1 MEIPV
6 TLNVKSANVIPV
18 INCMQGD
25 TPTIICTIMNGDDTF
40 IADPGEFDLCVCEG
54 ETAKHKAISIK
65 CAVNSNIVT
74 VHLTKNETDEAGD
87 LKLCI
92 SFSNTAQELVVSTFP
107 FILKATE
114 NPAYSAVGQK
124 ENIKALTDYIAEAKK
139 YAETAKDLETN
150 VAESVENV
158 KKYAE
163 SASESVINAEKAQK
177 LSKSY
182 AIGDSGVREGEE
194 KDNSKYYSEKSA
206 ESKQAADKAAELAG
220 QKAEEARKSELEASE
235 SAKSASESVTKAEK
249 SEKLSQSYALGDSG
263 IREGEEKDNSKYYS
277 EKSAESKQAADK
289 AAELAGQKAEEARKS
304 GLEASENAKS
314 ASESVINAEKA
325 EKLSQSYALGDSG
338 IREGEEKDNS
348 KYYSE
353 KSAESKQA
361 ADKAAELAG
370 QKAEEARQLGLE
382 VSENA
387 KSASESVTNAEKAQK
402 LSKSYAI
409 GNSGLRENEDTDN
422 SKWYA
427 QQAEKYA
434 KQAEDIA
441 GGNFIPESE
450 KGIAGGVAVLDAN
463 LAVAK
468 AVADED
474 GNNIK
479 KSLKGKSDSNHTHLY
494 AGSNTAGGIA
504 NSSNLVYATSHQGEW
519 YQNSQWDGTYFQT
532 NYKHGD
538 DVLPM
543 RVGYSGYSDNSE
555 KVNNHTVNSD
565 VPANAKFTDT
575 TYPISY
581 KTIDASFL
589 NSFRTETKGNTATGD
604 YISTIRS
611 EASVDGA
618 GAYGSGLAFGR
629 GDTHGYLYVD
639 YNTANAY
646 LGGGNANL
654 LQWHKKISFSDHA
667 HTTVNG
673 HTVNSDVPVNAVFT
687 DTTYSDATT
696 SAHGLM
702 SAGDKSK
709 LDGIATGA
717 NKTTILNSLA
727 ATTTGSAL
735 DAVQGK
741 ALNDAIASLKK
752 SVSDGKSAIAS
763 AITAKGVSTASDA
776 SFATMTTNIKNVSTG
791 VNPFEL
797 LKDDK
802 LEVRRGYTSDYISR
816 LVSSNAYQGGGYPYS
831 YSDGAINVWYV
842 CPTNGGVGLL
852 DNRYILYDY
861 IPGATYS
868 GYRDYFSIKIYDK
881 TTGETKTYNNVT
893 SVSLGSSFKL
903 DNNSDQMITISK

>member
-575 TYPISY
+575 TY
-581 KTIDASFL
+581 
-589 NSFRTETKGNTATGD
+589 
-604 YISTIRS
+604 
-611 EASVDGA
+611 
-618 GAYGSGLAFGR
+618 
-629 GDTHGYLYVD
+629 
-639 YNTANAY
+639 
-646 LGGGNANL
+646 
-654 LQWHKKISFSDHA
+654 
-667 HTTVNG
+667 
-673 HTVNSDVPVNAVFT
+673 
-687 DTTYSDATT
+687 SDATT

-702 SAGDKSK
+702 SASDKSK

-727 ATTTGSAL
+727 ATTTGYAL
-735 DAVQGK
+735 DAIQGK
-741 ALNDAIASLKK
+741 ALNDKITAINDSLAHINILYKYDDATLICKQGHVITIYFDCLSVGFERLQDYLTKHTEYCPFKPVLVMVPVWFINENAKYVGYVRITEQGLIYIRYMVASYPNTFTNIASNMGM
-752 SVSDGKSAIAS
+752 SGS
-763 AITAKGVSTASDA
+763 
-776 SFATMTTNIKNVSTG
+776 
-791 VNPFEL
+791 
-797 LKDDK
+797 
-802 LEVRRGYTSDYISR
+802 IS
-816 LVSSNAYQGGGYPYS
+816 
-831 YSDGAINVWYV
+831 YV
-842 CPTNGGVGLL
+842 V
-852 DNRYILYDY
+852 
-861 IPGATYS
+861 
-868 GYRDYFSIKIYDK
+868 
-881 TTGETKTYNNVT
+881 
-893 SVSLGSSFKL
+893 
-903 DNNSDQMITISK
+903 

>member
-139 YAETAKDLETN
+139 YADAAKNLETN

-163 SASESVINAEKAQK
+163 SASESVINAEKSKK
-177 LSKSY
+177 LSQSY

-220 QKAEEARKSELEASE
+220 QKAEEARQLGLEASE
-235 SAKSASESVTKAEK
+235 NAKSASESVINAEK
-249 SEKLSQSYALGDSG
+249 AQKLSQSYAIGNSG
-263 IREGEEKDNSKYYS
+263 LRENEEKDNSKYYS

-289 AAELAGQKAEEARKS
+289 AAELAGQKAEEAKQS

-338 IREGEEKDNS
+338 IREGEKKDNS

-382 VSENA
+382 ASENA

-402 LSKSYAI
+402 LSQSYAI

-479 KSLKGKSDSNHTHLY
+479 ESLKGKSDSNHTHPY

-543 RVGYSGYSDNSE
+543 RVGYSGYSNNSG

-575 TYPISY
+575 TY
-581 KTIDASFL
+581 
-589 NSFRTETKGNTATGD
+589 
-604 YISTIRS
+604 
-611 EASVDGA
+611 
-618 GAYGSGLAFGR
+618 
-629 GDTHGYLYVD
+629 
-639 YNTANAY
+639 
-646 LGGGNANL
+646 
-654 LQWHKKISFSDHA
+654 
-667 HTTVNG
+667 
-673 HTVNSDVPVNAVFT
+673 
-687 DTTYSDATT
+687 SDATT

-702 SAGDKSK
+702 STSDKSK
-709 LDGIATGA
+709 LNGIAAGA

-727 ATTTGSAL
+727 ATTTGYAL
-735 DAVQGK
+735 DAIQGK
-741 ALNDAIASLKK
+741 ALNDKITAINDSLAHINILYKYDDATLICKQGHVITIYFDCLSVGFERLQDYLTKHTEYCPFKPVLVMVPVWFINENAKYVGYVRITEQGLIYIRYMVASYPNTFTNIASNMGM
-752 SVSDGKSAIAS
+752 SGS
-763 AITAKGVSTASDA
+763 
-776 SFATMTTNIKNVSTG
+776 
-791 VNPFEL
+791 
-797 LKDDK
+797 
-802 LEVRRGYTSDYISR
+802 IS
-816 LVSSNAYQGGGYPYS
+816 
-831 YSDGAINVWYV
+831 YV
-842 CPTNGGVGLL
+842 V
-852 DNRYILYDY
+852 
-861 IPGATYS
+861 
-868 GYRDYFSIKIYDK
+868 
-881 TTGETKTYNNVT
+881 
-893 SVSLGSSFKL
+893 
-903 DNNSDQMITISK
+903 

>member
-139 YAETAKDLETN
+139 YADAAKNLETN

-163 SASESVINAEKAQK
+163 SASESVINAEKSKK
-177 LSKSY
+177 LSQSY

-220 QKAEEARKSELEASE
+220 QKAEEAR
-235 SAKSASESVTKAEK
+235 
-249 SEKLSQSYALGDSG
+249 
-263 IREGEEKDNSKYYS
+263 
-277 EKSAESKQAADK
+277 
-289 AAELAGQKAEEARKS
+289 
-304 GLEASENAKS
+304 
-314 ASESVINAEKA
+314 
-325 EKLSQSYALGDSG
+325 
-338 IREGEEKDNS
+338 
-348 KYYSE
+348 
-353 KSAESKQA
+353 
-361 ADKAAELAG
+361 
-370 QKAEEARQLGLE
+370 QLGLE
-382 VSENA
+382 ASENA

-402 LSKSYAI
+402 LSQSYAI

-543 RVGYSGYSDNSE
+543 RVGYSGYSDNSG
-555 KVNNHTVNSD
+555 KVNNHTVSSD

-575 TYPISY
+575 TY
-581 KTIDASFL
+581 L
-589 NSFRTETKGNTATGD
+589 
-604 YISTIRS
+604 
-611 EASVDGA
+611 
-618 GAYGSGLAFGR
+618 
-629 GDTHGYLYVD
+629 
-639 YNTANAY
+639 
-646 LGGGNANL
+646 
-654 LQWHKKISFSDHA
+654 
-667 HTTVNG
+667 
-673 HTVNSDVPVNAVFT
+673 
-687 DTTYSDATT
+687 DATT

-702 SAGDKSK
+702 STSDKSK
-709 LDGIATGA
+709 LNGIAAGA

-727 ATTTGSAL
+727 ATTTGYAL
-735 DAVQGK
+735 DAIQGK
-741 ALNDAIASLKK
+741 ALNDK
-752 SVSDGKSAIAS
+752 
-763 AITAKGVSTASDA
+763 ITAINDSLANGLSNK
-776 SFATMTTNIKNVSTG
+776 
-791 VNPFEL
+791 
-797 LKDDK
+797 
-802 LEVRRGYTSDYISR
+802 YIS
-816 LVSSNAYQGGGYPYS
+816 VCAFNNPTVEAYS
-831 YSDGAINVWYV
+831 RAAFRNS
-842 CPTNGGVGLL
+842 
-852 DNRYILYDY
+852 
-861 IPGATYS
+861 
-868 GYRDYFSIKIYDK
+868 DK
-881 TTGETKTYNNVT
+881 TTGTLLYFLIWDSEHCQSAIIDTWDFRNRAIIRDTSKYGYRILTKSDGAYI
-893 SVSLGSSFKL
+893 SLYY
-903 DNNSDQMITISK
+903 DNTRDEVILYPSYAVEFVGLWMLHMGI

>member
-1 MEIPV
+1 MAVMKVYSRINW
-6 TLNVKSANVIPV
+6 LNKSESLT
-18 INCMQGD
+18 
-25 TPTIICTIMNGDDTF
+25 TPLGKTNLNKMD
-40 IADPGEFDLCVCEG
+40 
-54 ETAKHKAISIK
+54 KAIDTIDNEIVSISATTESLDTTKADKAQLNNMVTDISFNDKNGVISITKYDNTVLNIDTAMEKIAVNFEYNAQTQQLILTLESGEKQYIDMSALITQYEFKGTDTIAFSVDSDGKVSASIK
-65 CAVNSNIVT
+65 NGSI
-74 VHLTKNETDEAGD
+74 TKAMLSSEVMSAITLSENNAAASAQAAAQSATNADMDAKLAQSYSIGKSGIRDGEETDNAKYYCNLSESYKDNAATSEQNA
-87 LKLCI
+87 KT
-92 SFSNTAQELVVSTFP
+92 SETNAKASEMNATVSESN
-107 FILKATE
+107 
-114 NPAYSAVGQK
+114 
-124 ENIKALTDYIAEAKK
+124 AKSSETIVEK
-139 YAETAKDLETN
+139 KTSEVLSNAETAVGKANEAN
-150 VAESVENV
+150 AS
-158 KKYAE
+158 A
-163 SASESVINAEKAQK
+163 SAASESEKNAKKSEK
-177 LSKSY
+177 LSRSY
-182 AIGDSGVREGEE
+182 AIGD
-194 KDNSKYYSEKSA
+194 
-206 ESKQAADKAAELAG
+206 ADG
-220 QKAEEARKSELEASE
+220 
-235 SAKSASESVTKAEK
+235 T
-249 SEKLSQSYALGDSG
+249 
-263 IREGEEKDNSKYYS
+263 
-277 EKSAESKQAADK
+277 
-289 AAELAGQKAEEARKS
+289 
-304 GLEASENAKS
+304 
-314 ASESVINAEKA
+314 
-325 EKLSQSYALGDSG
+325 
-338 IREGEEKDNS
+338 
-348 KYYSE
+348 
-353 KSAESKQA
+353 
-361 ADKAAELAG
+361 
-370 QKAEEARQLGLE
+370 
-382 VSENA
+382 
-387 KSASESVTNAEKAQK
+387 
-402 LSKSYAI
+402 
-409 GNSGLRENEDTDN
+409 RENEDTDN

-427 QQAEKYA
+427 QQAERYA

-479 KSLKGKSDSNHTHLY
+479 ESLKGKSDSNHTHLY

-543 RVGYSGYSDNSE
+543 RVGYSGYSDNSG

-673 HTVNSDVPVNAVFT
+673 HIVNSDVPVNAVFT

-702 SAGDKSK
+702 SASDKSK

-727 ATTTGSAL
+727 ATTTGYAL

-776 SFATMTTNIKNVSTG
+776 SFSTMATNIGNISTG
-791 VNPFEL
+791 VSPIDL
-797 LKDDK
+797 LKGDK
-802 LEVRRGYTSDYISR
+802 LKISGGYSSDYISQ
-816 LVSSNAYQGGGYPYS
+816 LCDSNAYQGGGYPYNS
-831 YSDGAINVWYV
+831 NGKINVWHV

-852 DNRYILYDY
+852 NSRYVLYDY
-861 IPGATYS
+861 TRGTTYS
-868 GYRDYFSIKIYDK
+868 TYQNYFSVKIYDK
-881 TTGETKTYNNVT
+881 VTGETKVYNNVEYVT
-893 SVSLGSSFKL
+893 LPNSFKL
-903 DNNSDQMITISK
+903 DNSNGQIITISK

>member
-1 MEIPV
+1 MAVIKV
-6 TLNVKSANVIPV
+6 YSRINWLNKSESLT
-18 INCMQGD
+18 
-25 TPTIICTIMNGDDTF
+25 TPLGKTNLNKMD
-40 IADPGEFDLCVCEG
+40 
-54 ETAKHKAISIK
+54 KAINLIDDEVVSMSAKIDEIDTTKVSADQLNNMVTDVSFNDKNGVISITKHNGTVLNIDTALEKIAVNFEYNAQTQQLILTLENGEKQYIDMSALITQYEFKDTDTIAFSVDSDGKVSASIK
-65 CAVNSNIVT
+65 SGSI
-74 VHLTKNETDEAGD
+74 TKAMLSSEVMSAITLSENNAAASAKVAAQSATNADMDAKLAQSYSIGKSGIRDGEETDNAKYYCNMSENYKDNAAISEQNAKTSEINAKASEMNATVSESNA
-87 LKLCI
+87 KLSETI
-92 SFSNTAQELVVSTFP
+92 VEKKASEVLSN
-107 FILKATE
+107 
-114 NPAYSAVGQK
+114 
-124 ENIKALTDYIAEAKK
+124 
-139 YAETAKDLETN
+139 AETAVSKANEAN
-150 VAESVENV
+150 AS
-158 KKYAE
+158 A
-163 SASESVINAEKAQK
+163 SAASESEKNAKKSEK
-177 LSKSY
+177 LSRSY
-182 AIGDSGVREGEE
+182 AIGD
-194 KDNSKYYSEKSA
+194 
-206 ESKQAADKAAELAG
+206 ADG
-220 QKAEEARKSELEASE
+220 
-235 SAKSASESVTKAEK
+235 T
-249 SEKLSQSYALGDSG
+249 
-263 IREGEEKDNSKYYS
+263 
-277 EKSAESKQAADK
+277 
-289 AAELAGQKAEEARKS
+289 
-304 GLEASENAKS
+304 
-314 ASESVINAEKA
+314 
-325 EKLSQSYALGDSG
+325 
-338 IREGEEKDNS
+338 
-348 KYYSE
+348 
-353 KSAESKQA
+353 
-361 ADKAAELAG
+361 
-370 QKAEEARQLGLE
+370 
-382 VSENA
+382 
-387 KSASESVTNAEKAQK
+387 
-402 LSKSYAI
+402 
-409 GNSGLRENEDTDN
+409 RENEDTDN

-441 GGNFIPESE
+441 GGNFISESE
-450 KGIAGGVAVLDAN
+450 KGVANGVAVLNAN

-479 KSLKGKSDSNHTHLY
+479 ESLKGKSDSNHTHLY

-543 RVGYSGYSDNSE
+543 RVGYSGYSDNSG

-673 HTVNSDVPVNAVFT
+673 HIVNSDVPVNAVFT

-702 SAGDKSK
+702 SASDKSK

-727 ATTTGSAL
+727 ATTTGYAL
-735 DAVQGK
+735 DAIQGK
-741 ALNDAIASLKK
+741 ALNDKITAINDSLAHINILYKYDDATLICKQGHVITIYFDCLSVGFERLQDYLTKHTEYCPFKPVLVMVPVWFINENAKYVGYVRITEQGLIYIRYMVASYPNTFTNIASNMGM
-752 SVSDGKSAIAS
+752 SGS
-763 AITAKGVSTASDA
+763 
-776 SFATMTTNIKNVSTG
+776 
-791 VNPFEL
+791 
-797 LKDDK
+797 
-802 LEVRRGYTSDYISR
+802 IS
-816 LVSSNAYQGGGYPYS
+816 
-831 YSDGAINVWYV
+831 YV
-842 CPTNGGVGLL
+842 V
-852 DNRYILYDY
+852 
-861 IPGATYS
+861 
-868 GYRDYFSIKIYDK
+868 
-881 TTGETKTYNNVT
+881 
-893 SVSLGSSFKL
+893 
-903 DNNSDQMITISK
+903 

>member
-139 YAETAKDLETN
+139 YADAAKNLETN

-163 SASESVINAEKAQK
+163 SASESVINAEKSKK
-177 LSKSY
+177 LSQSY

-220 QKAEEARKSELEASE
+220 QKAEEARQLGLEASE
-235 SAKSASESVTKAEK
+235 NAKSASESVINAEK
-249 SEKLSQSYALGDSG
+249 AQKLSQSYAIGNSG
-263 IREGEEKDNSKYYS
+263 LRENEEKDNSKYYS

-289 AAELAGQKAEEARKS
+289 AAELAGQKAEEAKQS

-338 IREGEEKDNS
+338 IREGEKKDNS

-382 VSENA
+382 ASENA

-402 LSKSYAI
+402 LSQSYAI

-479 KSLKGKSDSNHTHLY
+479 ESLKGKSDSNHTHPY

-543 RVGYSGYSDNSE
+543 RVGYSGYSNNSG

-575 TYPISY
+575 TY
-581 KTIDASFL
+581 
-589 NSFRTETKGNTATGD
+589 
-604 YISTIRS
+604 
-611 EASVDGA
+611 
-618 GAYGSGLAFGR
+618 
-629 GDTHGYLYVD
+629 
-639 YNTANAY
+639 
-646 LGGGNANL
+646 
-654 LQWHKKISFSDHA
+654 
-667 HTTVNG
+667 
-673 HTVNSDVPVNAVFT
+673 
-687 DTTYSDATT
+687 SDATT

-702 SAGDKSK
+702 STSDKSK
-709 LDGIATGA
+709 LNGIAAGA

-727 ATTTGSAL
+727 ATTTGYAL
-735 DAVQGK
+735 DAIQGK
-741 ALNDAIASLKK
+741 ALNDK
-752 SVSDGKSAIAS
+752 
-763 AITAKGVSTASDA
+763 ITAINDSLANGLSNK
-776 SFATMTTNIKNVSTG
+776 
-791 VNPFEL
+791 
-797 LKDDK
+797 
-802 LEVRRGYTSDYISR
+802 YIS
-816 LVSSNAYQGGGYPYS
+816 VCAFNNPTVEAYS
-831 YSDGAINVWYV
+831 RAAFRNS
-842 CPTNGGVGLL
+842 
-852 DNRYILYDY
+852 
-861 IPGATYS
+861 
-868 GYRDYFSIKIYDK
+868 DK
-881 TTGETKTYNNVT
+881 TTGTLLYFLIWDSEHCQSAIIDTWDFRNRAIIRDTSKYGYRILTKSDGAYI
-893 SVSLGSSFKL
+893 SLYY
-903 DNNSDQMITISK
+903 DNTRDEVILYPSYAVEFVGLWMLHMVI

>member
-139 YAETAKDLETN
+139 YADAAKNLETN

-163 SASESVINAEKAQK
+163 SASESVINAEKSKK
-177 LSKSY
+177 LSQSY

-220 QKAEEARKSELEASE
+220 QKAEEARQL
-235 SAKSASESVTKAEK
+235 
-249 SEKLSQSYALGDSG
+249 
-263 IREGEEKDNSKYYS
+263 
-277 EKSAESKQAADK
+277 
-289 AAELAGQKAEEARKS
+289 

-325 EKLSQSYALGDSG
+325 QKLSQSYAIGNSG
-338 IREGEEKDNS
+338 LRENEEKDNS

-382 VSENA
+382 ASENA

-402 LSKSYAI
+402 LSQSYAI

-543 RVGYSGYSDNSE
+543 RVGYSGYSDNSG
-555 KVNNHTVNSD
+555 KVNNHTVSSD
-565 VPANAKFTDT
+565 VPANAK
-575 TYPISY
+575 
-581 KTIDASFL
+581 
-589 NSFRTETKGNTATGD
+589 
-604 YISTIRS
+604 
-611 EASVDGA
+611 
-618 GAYGSGLAFGR
+618 
-629 GDTHGYLYVD
+629 
-639 YNTANAY
+639 
-646 LGGGNANL
+646 
-654 LQWHKKISFSDHA
+654 
-667 HTTVNG
+667 
-673 HTVNSDVPVNAVFT
+673 FT

-702 SAGDKSK
+702 STSDKSK
-709 LDGIATGA
+709 LNGIAAGA

-727 ATTTGSAL
+727 ATTTGYAL
-735 DAVQGK
+735 DAIQGK
-741 ALNDAIASLKK
+741 ALNDK
-752 SVSDGKSAIAS
+752 
-763 AITAKGVSTASDA
+763 ITAINDSLAHMAWQNVGSNLFVETDTTYVSYNTLQAY
-776 SFATMTTNIKNVSTG
+776 ILTG
-791 VNPFEL
+791 C
-797 LKDDK
+797 
-802 LEVRRGYTSDYISR
+802 R
-816 LVSSNAYQGGGYPYS
+816 LVDFAIVFTTKQALTKGTDYYFCKLTYTPDDVPYNYLVYYDNNA
-831 YSDGAINVWYV
+831 AVLTV
-842 CPTNGGVGLL
+842 KTNGNVFLRPL
-852 DNRYILYDY
+852 TAD
-861 IPGATYS
+861 IPVNYTLNARG
-868 GYRDYFSIKIYDK
+868 I
-881 TTGETKTYNNVT
+881 
-893 SVSLGSSFKL
+893 FK
-903 DNNSDQMITISK
+903 N

>member
-139 YAETAKDLETN
+139 YADAAKNLETN

-163 SASESVINAEKAQK
+163 SASESVINAEKSKK
-177 LSKSY
+177 LSQSY

-220 QKAEEARKSELEASE
+220 QKAEEARQL
-235 SAKSASESVTKAEK
+235 
-249 SEKLSQSYALGDSG
+249 
-263 IREGEEKDNSKYYS
+263 
-277 EKSAESKQAADK
+277 
-289 AAELAGQKAEEARKS
+289 

-338 IREGEEKDNS
+338 IREGEKKDNS

-370 QKAEEARQLGLE
+370 QKAEEAKQSGLE
-382 VSENA
+382 ASENA

-402 LSKSYAI
+402 LSQSYAI

-543 RVGYSGYSDNSE
+543 RVGYSGYSDNSG
-555 KVNNHTVNSD
+555 KVNNHTVSSD
-565 VPANAKFTDT
+565 VPANAK
-575 TYPISY
+575 
-581 KTIDASFL
+581 
-589 NSFRTETKGNTATGD
+589 
-604 YISTIRS
+604 
-611 EASVDGA
+611 
-618 GAYGSGLAFGR
+618 
-629 GDTHGYLYVD
+629 
-639 YNTANAY
+639 
-646 LGGGNANL
+646 
-654 LQWHKKISFSDHA
+654 
-667 HTTVNG
+667 
-673 HTVNSDVPVNAVFT
+673 FT

-702 SAGDKSK
+702 STSDKSK
-709 LDGIATGA
+709 LNGIAAGA

-727 ATTTGSAL
+727 ATTTGYAL
-735 DAVQGK
+735 DAIQGK
-741 ALNDAIASLKK
+741 ALNDK
-752 SVSDGKSAIAS
+752 
-763 AITAKGVSTASDA
+763 ITAINDSLAHMAWQNVGSNLFVETDTTYVSYNTLQAY
-776 SFATMTTNIKNVSTG
+776 ILTG
-791 VNPFEL
+791 C
-797 LKDDK
+797 
-802 LEVRRGYTSDYISR
+802 R
-816 LVSSNAYQGGGYPYS
+816 LVDFAIVFTTKQALTKGTDYYFCKLTYTPDDVPYNYLVYYDNNA
-831 YSDGAINVWYV
+831 AVLTV
-842 CPTNGGVGLL
+842 KTNGNVFLRPL
-852 DNRYILYDY
+852 TAD
-861 IPGATYS
+861 IPVNYTLNARG
-868 GYRDYFSIKIYDK
+868 I
-881 TTGETKTYNNVT
+881 
-893 SVSLGSSFKL
+893 FK
-903 DNNSDQMITISK
+903 N

>member
-6 TLNVKSANVIPV
+6 TLNVKSANIIPV

-25 TPTIICTIMNGDDTF
+25 TPTIICTIMNGSAPF
-40 IADPGEFDLCVCEG
+40 NVEPGEFDLCVCEG

-139 YAETAKDLETN
+139 YADAAKDLETN

-163 SASESVINAEKAQK
+163 SASESVINAEKSKK

-220 QKAEEARKSELEASE
+220 QKAEEARQLGLEASE
-235 SAKSASESVTKAEK
+235 NAKSASESVINAEK
-249 SEKLSQSYALGDSG
+249 AQKLSQSYAIGNSG
-263 IREGEEKDNSKYYS
+263 LRENEEKDNSKYYS

-289 AAELAGQKAEEARKS
+289 AAELAGQKAEEAKQS

-338 IREGEEKDNS
+338 IREGEKKDNS

-382 VSENA
+382 ASENA

-543 RVGYSGYSDNSE
+543 RVGYSGYSDNSG

-709 LDGIATGA
+709 LNGIAAGA

-727 ATTTGSAL
+727 ATTTGYAL

-741 ALNDAIASLKK
+741 ALNDKITAINNSLTQFTFANVASGIIGLNAFYNKK
-752 SVSDGKSAIAS
+752 DKMMFVSFNYQHSSVSISEEMLVVLNDSFHVPDGKHYFSLSAWDTVTGNICLS
-763 AITAKGVSTASDA
+763 YGLIYPNGDISIYTPKGVQ
-776 SFATMTTNIKNVSTG
+776 
-791 VNPFEL
+791 L
-797 LKDDK
+797 
-802 LEVRRGYTSDYISR
+802 
-816 LVSSNAYQGGGYPYS
+816 
-831 YSDGAINVWYV
+831 
-842 CPTNGGVGLL
+842 
-852 DNRYILYDY
+852 
-861 IPGATYS
+861 S
-868 GYRDYFSIKIYDK
+868 GYANFFYHCK
-881 TTGETKTYNNVT
+881 
-893 SVSLGSSFKL
+893 
-903 DNNSDQMITISK
+903 

>member
-139 YAETAKDLETN
+139 YADAAKNLETN

-163 SASESVINAEKAQK
+163 SASESVINAEKSKK
-177 LSKSY
+177 LSQSY

-220 QKAEEARKSELEASE
+220 QKAEEARQL
-235 SAKSASESVTKAEK
+235 
-249 SEKLSQSYALGDSG
+249 
-263 IREGEEKDNSKYYS
+263 
-277 EKSAESKQAADK
+277 
-289 AAELAGQKAEEARKS
+289 

-338 IREGEEKDNS
+338 IREGEKKDNS

-382 VSENA
+382 ASENA

-402 LSKSYAI
+402 LSQSYAI

-519 YQNSQWDGTYFQT
+519 HQNSQWDGTYFQT

-543 RVGYSGYSDNSE
+543 RVGYSGYSDNSG
-555 KVNNHTVNSD
+555 KVNNHTVSSD
-565 VPANAKFTDT
+565 VPANAK
-575 TYPISY
+575 
-581 KTIDASFL
+581 
-589 NSFRTETKGNTATGD
+589 
-604 YISTIRS
+604 
-611 EASVDGA
+611 
-618 GAYGSGLAFGR
+618 
-629 GDTHGYLYVD
+629 
-639 YNTANAY
+639 
-646 LGGGNANL
+646 
-654 LQWHKKISFSDHA
+654 
-667 HTTVNG
+667 
-673 HTVNSDVPVNAVFT
+673 FT

-702 SAGDKSK
+702 STSDKSK
-709 LDGIATGA
+709 LNGIAAGA

-727 ATTTGSAL
+727 ATTTGYAL
-735 DAVQGK
+735 DAIQGK
-741 ALNDAIASLKK
+741 ALNDKITAINDSLAKNIQFDYLENL
-752 SVSDGKSAIAS
+752 SVTSDTLMQDYYSEMPIRTIAGIITRPQDTNSCYLIAKHTALYGNALKMNYGGEIKLYTLADGKW
-763 AITAKGVSTASDA
+763 
-776 SFATMTTNIKNVSTG
+776 
-791 VNPFEL
+791 
-797 LKDDK
+797 
-802 LEVRRGYTSDYISR
+802 TSR
-816 LVSSNAYQGGGYPYS
+816 VL
-831 YSDGAINVWYV
+831 
-842 CPTNGGVGLL
+842 
-852 DNRYILYDY
+852 
-861 IPGATYS
+861 
-868 GYRDYFSIKIYDK
+868 
-881 TTGETKTYNNVT
+881 
-893 SVSLGSSFKL
+893 
-903 DNNSDQMITISK
+903 

>member
-1 MEIPV
+1 MAVIKV
-6 TLNVKSANVIPV
+6 YSRINWLNKSESLT
-18 INCMQGD
+18 
-25 TPTIICTIMNGDDTF
+25 TPLGKTNLNKMD
-40 IADPGEFDLCVCEG
+40 
-54 ETAKHKAISIK
+54 KAINLIDDEVVSMSAKIDEIDTTKVSADQLNNMVTDVSFNDKNGVISITKHNGTVLNIDTALEKIAVNFEYNAQTQQLILTLENGEKQYIDMSALITQYEFKDTDTIAFSVDSDGKVSASIK
-65 CAVNSNIVT
+65 SGSI
-74 VHLTKNETDEAGD
+74 TKAMLSSEVMSAITLSENNAAASAKVAAQSATNADMDAKLAQSYSIGKSGIRDGEETDNAKYYCNMSENYKDNAAISEQNAKTSEINAKASEMNATVSESNA
-87 LKLCI
+87 KLSETI
-92 SFSNTAQELVVSTFP
+92 VEKKASEVLSN
-107 FILKATE
+107 
-114 NPAYSAVGQK
+114 
-124 ENIKALTDYIAEAKK
+124 
-139 YAETAKDLETN
+139 AETAVSKANEAN
-150 VAESVENV
+150 AS
-158 KKYAE
+158 A
-163 SASESVINAEKAQK
+163 SAASESEKNAKKSEK
-177 LSKSY
+177 LSRSY
-182 AIGDSGVREGEE
+182 AIGD
-194 KDNSKYYSEKSA
+194 
-206 ESKQAADKAAELAG
+206 ADG
-220 QKAEEARKSELEASE
+220 
-235 SAKSASESVTKAEK
+235 T
-249 SEKLSQSYALGDSG
+249 
-263 IREGEEKDNSKYYS
+263 
-277 EKSAESKQAADK
+277 
-289 AAELAGQKAEEARKS
+289 
-304 GLEASENAKS
+304 
-314 ASESVINAEKA
+314 
-325 EKLSQSYALGDSG
+325 
-338 IREGEEKDNS
+338 
-348 KYYSE
+348 
-353 KSAESKQA
+353 
-361 ADKAAELAG
+361 
-370 QKAEEARQLGLE
+370 
-382 VSENA
+382 
-387 KSASESVTNAEKAQK
+387 
-402 LSKSYAI
+402 
-409 GNSGLRENEDTDN
+409 RENEDTDN

-441 GGNFIPESE
+441 GGNFISESE
-450 KGIAGGVAVLDAN
+450 KGVANGVAVLNAN

-479 KSLKGKSDSNHTHLY
+479 ESLKGKSDSNHTHLY

-543 RVGYSGYSDNSE
+543 RVGYSGYSDNSG

-673 HTVNSDVPVNAVFT
+673 HIVNSDVPVNAVFT

-702 SAGDKSK
+702 STSDKSK
-709 LDGIATGA
+709 LNGIAAGA

-727 ATTTGSAL
+727 ATTTGYAL

-776 SFATMTTNIKNVSTG
+776 SFATMTTNIKNISTG

-852 DNRYILYDY
+852 NNRYILYDY

>member
-139 YAETAKDLETN
+139 YADAAKNLETN

-163 SASESVINAEKAQK
+163 SASESVINAEKSKK
-177 LSKSY
+177 LSQSY

-220 QKAEEARKSELEASE
+220 QKAEEARQLGLEASE
-235 SAKSASESVTKAEK
+235 NAKSASESVINAEK
-249 SEKLSQSYALGDSG
+249 AQKLSQSYAIGNSG
-263 IREGEEKDNSKYYS
+263 LRENEEKDNSKYYS

-289 AAELAGQKAEEARKS
+289 AAELAGQKAEEAKQS

-338 IREGEEKDNS
+338 IREGEKKDNS

-382 VSENA
+382 ASENA

-402 LSKSYAI
+402 LSQSYAI

-543 RVGYSGYSDNSE
+543 RVGYSGYSDNSG
-555 KVNNHTVNSD
+555 KVNNHTVSSD
-565 VPANAKFTDT
+565 VPANAK
-575 TYPISY
+575 
-581 KTIDASFL
+581 
-589 NSFRTETKGNTATGD
+589 
-604 YISTIRS
+604 
-611 EASVDGA
+611 
-618 GAYGSGLAFGR
+618 
-629 GDTHGYLYVD
+629 
-639 YNTANAY
+639 
-646 LGGGNANL
+646 
-654 LQWHKKISFSDHA
+654 
-667 HTTVNG
+667 
-673 HTVNSDVPVNAVFT
+673 FT

-702 SAGDKSK
+702 STSDKSK
-709 LDGIATGA
+709 LNGIAAGA

-727 ATTTGSAL
+727 ATTTGYAL
-735 DAVQGK
+735 DAIQGK
-741 ALNDAIASLKK
+741 ALNDKITAINDSLAKNIQFDYLENL
-752 SVSDGKSAIAS
+752 SVTSDTLMQDYYSEMPIHTIAGIITRPQDTNSCYLIAKHTALYGNALKMNYGGEIKLYTLADGKW
-763 AITAKGVSTASDA
+763 
-776 SFATMTTNIKNVSTG
+776 
-791 VNPFEL
+791 
-797 LKDDK
+797 
-802 LEVRRGYTSDYISR
+802 TSR
-816 LVSSNAYQGGGYPYS
+816 VL
-831 YSDGAINVWYV
+831 
-842 CPTNGGVGLL
+842 
-852 DNRYILYDY
+852 
-861 IPGATYS
+861 
-868 GYRDYFSIKIYDK
+868 
-881 TTGETKTYNNVT
+881 
-893 SVSLGSSFKL
+893 
-903 DNNSDQMITISK
+903 

>member
-139 YAETAKDLETN
+139 YADAAKNLETN

-163 SASESVINAEKAQK
+163 SASESVINAEKSKK
-177 LSKSY
+177 LSQSY

-220 QKAEEARKSELEASE
+220 QKAEEA
-235 SAKSASESVTKAEK
+235 
-249 SEKLSQSYALGDSG
+249 
-263 IREGEEKDNSKYYS
+263 
-277 EKSAESKQAADK
+277 KQ
-289 AAELAGQKAEEARKS
+289 S

-338 IREGEEKDNS
+338 IREGEKKDNS

-370 QKAEEARQLGLE
+370 
-382 VSENA
+382 
-387 KSASESVTNAEKAQK
+387 
-402 LSKSYAI
+402 
-409 GNSGLRENEDTDN
+409 
-422 SKWYA
+422 
-427 QQAEKYA
+427 
-434 KQAEDIA
+434 
-441 GGNFIPESE
+441 IPESE

-543 RVGYSGYSDNSE
+543 RVGYSGYSDNSG
-555 KVNNHTVNSD
+555 KVNNHTVSSD
-565 VPANAKFTDT
+565 VPANAK
-575 TYPISY
+575 
-581 KTIDASFL
+581 
-589 NSFRTETKGNTATGD
+589 
-604 YISTIRS
+604 
-611 EASVDGA
+611 
-618 GAYGSGLAFGR
+618 
-629 GDTHGYLYVD
+629 
-639 YNTANAY
+639 
-646 LGGGNANL
+646 
-654 LQWHKKISFSDHA
+654 
-667 HTTVNG
+667 
-673 HTVNSDVPVNAVFT
+673 FT

-702 SAGDKSK
+702 STSDKSK
-709 LDGIATGA
+709 LNGIAAGA

-727 ATTTGSAL
+727 ATTTGYAL
-735 DAVQGK
+735 DAIQGK
-741 ALNDAIASLKK
+741 ALNDK
-752 SVSDGKSAIAS
+752 
-763 AITAKGVSTASDA
+763 ITAINDSLAHMAWQNVGSNLFVETDTTYVSYNTLQAY
-776 SFATMTTNIKNVSTG
+776 ILTG
-791 VNPFEL
+791 C
-797 LKDDK
+797 
-802 LEVRRGYTSDYISR
+802 R
-816 LVSSNAYQGGGYPYS
+816 LVDFAIVFTTKQALTKGTDYYFCKLTYTPDDVPYNYLVYYDNNA
-831 YSDGAINVWYV
+831 AVLTV
-842 CPTNGGVGLL
+842 KTNGNVFLRPL
-852 DNRYILYDY
+852 TAD
-861 IPGATYS
+861 IPVNYTLNARG
-868 GYRDYFSIKIYDK
+868 I
-881 TTGETKTYNNVT
+881 
-893 SVSLGSSFKL
+893 FK
-903 DNNSDQMITISK
+903 N

>member
-139 YAETAKDLETN
+139 YADAAKNLETN

-163 SASESVINAEKAQK
+163 SASESVINAEKSKK
-177 LSKSY
+177 LSQSY

-220 QKAEEARKSELEASE
+220 QKAEEAR
-235 SAKSASESVTKAEK
+235 
-249 SEKLSQSYALGDSG
+249 
-263 IREGEEKDNSKYYS
+263 
-277 EKSAESKQAADK
+277 
-289 AAELAGQKAEEARKS
+289 
-304 GLEASENAKS
+304 
-314 ASESVINAEKA
+314 
-325 EKLSQSYALGDSG
+325 
-338 IREGEEKDNS
+338 
-348 KYYSE
+348 
-353 KSAESKQA
+353 
-361 ADKAAELAG
+361 
-370 QKAEEARQLGLE
+370 QLGLE
-382 VSENA
+382 ASENA

-402 LSKSYAI
+402 LSQSYAI

-543 RVGYSGYSDNSE
+543 RVGYSGYSDNSG
-555 KVNNHTVNSD
+555 KVNNHTVSSD
-565 VPANAKFTDT
+565 VPANAK
-575 TYPISY
+575 
-581 KTIDASFL
+581 
-589 NSFRTETKGNTATGD
+589 
-604 YISTIRS
+604 
-611 EASVDGA
+611 
-618 GAYGSGLAFGR
+618 
-629 GDTHGYLYVD
+629 
-639 YNTANAY
+639 
-646 LGGGNANL
+646 
-654 LQWHKKISFSDHA
+654 
-667 HTTVNG
+667 
-673 HTVNSDVPVNAVFT
+673 FT

-702 SAGDKSK
+702 STSDKSK
-709 LDGIATGA
+709 LNGIAAGA

-727 ATTTGSAL
+727 ATTTGYAL
-735 DAVQGK
+735 DAIQGK
-741 ALNDAIASLKK
+741 ALNDKITAINDSLAKNIQFDYLENL
-752 SVSDGKSAIAS
+752 SVTSDTLMQDYYSEMPIRTIAGIITRPQDTNSCYLIAKHTALYGNALKMNYGGEIKLYTLADGKW
-763 AITAKGVSTASDA
+763 
-776 SFATMTTNIKNVSTG
+776 
-791 VNPFEL
+791 
-797 LKDDK
+797 
-802 LEVRRGYTSDYISR
+802 TSR
-816 LVSSNAYQGGGYPYS
+816 VL
-831 YSDGAINVWYV
+831 
-842 CPTNGGVGLL
+842 
-852 DNRYILYDY
+852 
-861 IPGATYS
+861 
-868 GYRDYFSIKIYDK
+868 
-881 TTGETKTYNNVT
+881 
-893 SVSLGSSFKL
+893 
-903 DNNSDQMITISK
+903 

>member
-139 YAETAKDLETN
+139 YADAAKNLETN

-163 SASESVINAEKAQK
+163 SASESVINAEKSKK
-177 LSKSY
+177 LSQSY

-220 QKAEEARKSELEASE
+220 QKAEEAR
-235 SAKSASESVTKAEK
+235 
-249 SEKLSQSYALGDSG
+249 
-263 IREGEEKDNSKYYS
+263 
-277 EKSAESKQAADK
+277 
-289 AAELAGQKAEEARKS
+289 
-304 GLEASENAKS
+304 
-314 ASESVINAEKA
+314 
-325 EKLSQSYALGDSG
+325 
-338 IREGEEKDNS
+338 
-348 KYYSE
+348 
-353 KSAESKQA
+353 
-361 ADKAAELAG
+361 
-370 QKAEEARQLGLE
+370 QLGLE
-382 VSENA
+382 ASENA

-402 LSKSYAI
+402 LSQSYAI

-543 RVGYSGYSDNSE
+543 RVGYSGYSDNSG
-555 KVNNHTVNSD
+555 KVNNHTVSSD
-565 VPANAKFTDT
+565 VPANAK
-575 TYPISY
+575 
-581 KTIDASFL
+581 
-589 NSFRTETKGNTATGD
+589 
-604 YISTIRS
+604 
-611 EASVDGA
+611 
-618 GAYGSGLAFGR
+618 
-629 GDTHGYLYVD
+629 
-639 YNTANAY
+639 
-646 LGGGNANL
+646 
-654 LQWHKKISFSDHA
+654 
-667 HTTVNG
+667 
-673 HTVNSDVPVNAVFT
+673 FT

-702 SAGDKSK
+702 STSDKSK
-709 LDGIATGA
+709 LNGIAAGA

-727 ATTTGSAL
+727 ATTTGYAL
-735 DAVQGK
+735 DAIQGK
-741 ALNDAIASLKK
+741 ALNDK
-752 SVSDGKSAIAS
+752 
-763 AITAKGVSTASDA
+763 ITAINDSLAHMAWQNVGSNLFVETDTTYVSYNTLQAY
-776 SFATMTTNIKNVSTG
+776 ILTG
-791 VNPFEL
+791 C
-797 LKDDK
+797 
-802 LEVRRGYTSDYISR
+802 R
-816 LVSSNAYQGGGYPYS
+816 LVDFAIVFTTKQALTKGTDYYFCKLTYTPDDVPYNYLVYYDNNA
-831 YSDGAINVWYV
+831 AVLTV
-842 CPTNGGVGLL
+842 KTNGNVFLRPL
-852 DNRYILYDY
+852 TAD
-861 IPGATYS
+861 IPVNYTLNARG
-868 GYRDYFSIKIYDK
+868 I
-881 TTGETKTYNNVT
+881 
-893 SVSLGSSFKL
+893 FK
-903 DNNSDQMITISK
+903 N

>member
-139 YAETAKDLETN
+139 YADAAKNLETN

-163 SASESVINAEKAQK
+163 SASESVINAEKSKK
-177 LSKSY
+177 LSQSY

-220 QKAEEARKSELEASE
+220 QKAEEAR
-235 SAKSASESVTKAEK
+235 
-249 SEKLSQSYALGDSG
+249 
-263 IREGEEKDNSKYYS
+263 
-277 EKSAESKQAADK
+277 
-289 AAELAGQKAEEARKS
+289 
-304 GLEASENAKS
+304 
-314 ASESVINAEKA
+314 
-325 EKLSQSYALGDSG
+325 
-338 IREGEEKDNS
+338 
-348 KYYSE
+348 
-353 KSAESKQA
+353 
-361 ADKAAELAG
+361 
-370 QKAEEARQLGLE
+370 QLGLE
-382 VSENA
+382 ASENA

-402 LSKSYAI
+402 LSQSYAI

-532 NYKHGD
+532 NYKYGD
-538 DVLPM
+538 SVLPM
-543 RVGYSGYSDNSE
+543 KVGYSGYSDNSG
-555 KVNNHTVNSD
+555 KVNNHTVSSD
-565 VPANAKFTDT
+565 VPANAK
-575 TYPISY
+575 
-581 KTIDASFL
+581 
-589 NSFRTETKGNTATGD
+589 
-604 YISTIRS
+604 
-611 EASVDGA
+611 
-618 GAYGSGLAFGR
+618 
-629 GDTHGYLYVD
+629 
-639 YNTANAY
+639 
-646 LGGGNANL
+646 
-654 LQWHKKISFSDHA
+654 
-667 HTTVNG
+667 
-673 HTVNSDVPVNAVFT
+673 FT

-702 SAGDKSK
+702 STSDKSK
-709 LDGIATGA
+709 LNGIAAGA

-727 ATTTGSAL
+727 ATTTGYAL
-735 DAVQGK
+735 DAIQGK
-741 ALNDAIASLKK
+741 ALNDK
-752 SVSDGKSAIAS
+752 
-763 AITAKGVSTASDA
+763 ITAINDSLAHMAWQNVGSNLFVETDTTYVSYNTLQAY
-776 SFATMTTNIKNVSTG
+776 ILTG
-791 VNPFEL
+791 C
-797 LKDDK
+797 
-802 LEVRRGYTSDYISR
+802 R
-816 LVSSNAYQGGGYPYS
+816 LVDFAIVFTTKQALTKGTDYYFCKLTYTPDDVPYNYLVYYDNNA
-831 YSDGAINVWYV
+831 AVLTV
-842 CPTNGGVGLL
+842 KTNGNVFLRPL
-852 DNRYILYDY
+852 TAD
-861 IPGATYS
+861 IPVNYTLNARG
-868 GYRDYFSIKIYDK
+868 I
-881 TTGETKTYNNVT
+881 
-893 SVSLGSSFKL
+893 FK
-903 DNNSDQMITISK
+903 N

>member
-139 YAETAKDLETN
+139 YADAAKNLETN

-163 SASESVINAEKAQK
+163 SASESVINAEKSKK

-220 QKAEEARKSELEASE
+220 QKAEEAR
-235 SAKSASESVTKAEK
+235 
-249 SEKLSQSYALGDSG
+249 
-263 IREGEEKDNSKYYS
+263 
-277 EKSAESKQAADK
+277 
-289 AAELAGQKAEEARKS
+289 
-304 GLEASENAKS
+304 
-314 ASESVINAEKA
+314 
-325 EKLSQSYALGDSG
+325 
-338 IREGEEKDNS
+338 
-348 KYYSE
+348 
-353 KSAESKQA
+353 
-361 ADKAAELAG
+361 
-370 QKAEEARQLGLE
+370 QLGLE
-382 VSENA
+382 ASENA

-402 LSKSYAI
+402 LSQSYAI

-532 NYKHGD
+532 NYKYGD

-543 RVGYSGYSDNSE
+543 RVGYSGYSDNSG
-555 KVNNHTVNSD
+555 KVNNHTVSCD
-565 VPANAKFTDT
+565 VPANAK
-575 TYPISY
+575 
-581 KTIDASFL
+581 
-589 NSFRTETKGNTATGD
+589 
-604 YISTIRS
+604 
-611 EASVDGA
+611 
-618 GAYGSGLAFGR
+618 
-629 GDTHGYLYVD
+629 
-639 YNTANAY
+639 
-646 LGGGNANL
+646 
-654 LQWHKKISFSDHA
+654 
-667 HTTVNG
+667 
-673 HTVNSDVPVNAVFT
+673 FT

-702 SAGDKSK
+702 STSDKSK
-709 LDGIATGA
+709 LNGIAAGA

-727 ATTTGSAL
+727 ATTTGYAL
-735 DAVQGK
+735 DAIQGK
-741 ALNDAIASLKK
+741 ALNDK
-752 SVSDGKSAIAS
+752 
-763 AITAKGVSTASDA
+763 ITAINDSLANGLSNK
-776 SFATMTTNIKNVSTG
+776 
-791 VNPFEL
+791 
-797 LKDDK
+797 
-802 LEVRRGYTSDYISR
+802 YIS
-816 LVSSNAYQGGGYPYS
+816 VCAFNNPTVKAYS
-831 YSDGAINVWYV
+831 RAAFRNS
-842 CPTNGGVGLL
+842 
-852 DNRYILYDY
+852 
-861 IPGATYS
+861 
-868 GYRDYFSIKIYDK
+868 DK
-881 TTGETKTYNNVT
+881 TTGTLLYFLIWDLEHCQSAIIDTWDFRNRAIIRDTSKYGYRILTKSDGAYISLYYDNTRDEVILYT
-893 SVSLGSSFKL
+893 SYAVEFVGLWMLHMG
-903 DNNSDQMITISK
+903 I

>member
-1 MEIPV
+1 MAVMKVYSRINW
-6 TLNVKSANVIPV
+6 LNKSESLT
-18 INCMQGD
+18 
-25 TPTIICTIMNGDDTF
+25 TPLGKTNLNKMD
-40 IADPGEFDLCVCEG
+40 
-54 ETAKHKAISIK
+54 KAIDTIDNEVVSISAITESLDTTKADKAQLNNMVTDISFNDKNGVISITKYDNTVLNIDTAMEKIAVNFEYNAQTQQLILTLESGEKQYIDMSALITQYEFKGTDTIAFSVDSDGKVSASIK
-65 CAVNSNIVT
+65 NGSI
-74 VHLTKNETDEAGD
+74 TKAMLSSEVMSAITLSENNAAASAQAAAQSATNADMDAKLAQSYSIGKSGIRDGEETDNAKYYCNLSESYKDNAATSEQNA
-87 LKLCI
+87 KT
-92 SFSNTAQELVVSTFP
+92 SETNAKASEMNATVSESNAKSSETIVEK
-107 FILKATE
+107 KASE
-114 NPAYSAVGQK
+114 VLSN
-124 ENIKALTDYIAEAKK
+124 
-139 YAETAKDLETN
+139 AETAVGKANEAN
-150 VAESVENV
+150 AS
-158 KKYAE
+158 A
-163 SASESVINAEKAQK
+163 SAASESEKNAKKSEK
-177 LSKSY
+177 LSRSY
-182 AIGDSGVREGEE
+182 AIGD
-194 KDNSKYYSEKSA
+194 
-206 ESKQAADKAAELAG
+206 ADG
-220 QKAEEARKSELEASE
+220 
-235 SAKSASESVTKAEK
+235 T
-249 SEKLSQSYALGDSG
+249 
-263 IREGEEKDNSKYYS
+263 
-277 EKSAESKQAADK
+277 
-289 AAELAGQKAEEARKS
+289 
-304 GLEASENAKS
+304 
-314 ASESVINAEKA
+314 
-325 EKLSQSYALGDSG
+325 
-338 IREGEEKDNS
+338 
-348 KYYSE
+348 
-353 KSAESKQA
+353 
-361 ADKAAELAG
+361 
-370 QKAEEARQLGLE
+370 
-382 VSENA
+382 
-387 KSASESVTNAEKAQK
+387 
-402 LSKSYAI
+402 
-409 GNSGLRENEDTDN
+409 RENEDTDN

-543 RVGYSGYSDNSE
+543 RVGYSGYSDNSG

-673 HTVNSDVPVNAVFT
+673 HIVNSDVPVNAVFT

-702 SAGDKSK
+702 SASDKSK

-727 ATTTGSAL
+727 ATTTGYAL

-776 SFATMTTNIKNVSTG
+776 SFSTMATNIGNISTG
-791 VNPFEL
+791 VSPIDL
-797 LKDDK
+797 LKGDK
-802 LEVRRGYTSDYISR
+802 LKISGGYSSDYISQ
-816 LVSSNAYQGGGYPYS
+816 LCDSNAYQGGGYPYNS
-831 YSDGAINVWYV
+831 NGKINVWYV

-852 DNRYILYDY
+852 NSRYVLYDY
-861 IPGATYS
+861 TRGTTYS
-868 GYRDYFSIKIYDK
+868 TYQNYFSVKIYDK
-881 TTGETKTYNNVT
+881 VTGETKVYNNVEYVT
-893 SVSLGSSFKL
+893 LPNSFKL
-903 DNNSDQMITISK
+903 DNSNGQIITISK

>member
-124 ENIKALTDYIAEAKK
+124 ENIKALTDYVAEAKK
-139 YAETAKDLETN
+139 YADAAKDSGANISEYVDN
-150 VAESVENV
+150 A

-163 SASESVINAEKAQK
+163 SASESVINAETAEK
-177 LSKSY
+177 LSQSY

-220 QKAEEARKSELEASE
+220 QKAEEARQL
-235 SAKSASESVTKAEK
+235 
-249 SEKLSQSYALGDSG
+249 
-263 IREGEEKDNSKYYS
+263 
-277 EKSAESKQAADK
+277 
-289 AAELAGQKAEEARKS
+289 

-314 ASESVINAEKA
+314 ASESVIKAEKA
-325 EKLSQSYALGDSG
+325 QKLSQSYAIGDSG

-575 TYPISY
+575 TY
-581 KTIDASFL
+581 
-589 NSFRTETKGNTATGD
+589 
-604 YISTIRS
+604 
-611 EASVDGA
+611 
-618 GAYGSGLAFGR
+618 
-629 GDTHGYLYVD
+629 
-639 YNTANAY
+639 
-646 LGGGNANL
+646 
-654 LQWHKKISFSDHA
+654 
-667 HTTVNG
+667 
-673 HTVNSDVPVNAVFT
+673 
-687 DTTYSDATT
+687 SDATT

-727 ATTTGSAL
+727 ATTTGYAL

-776 SFATMTTNIKNVSTG
+776 SFATMTTNIKNISTG

-802 LEVRRGYTSDYISR
+802 LEVRRGYTSDYISQ

>member
-139 YAETAKDLETN
+139 YADAAKNLETN

-163 SASESVINAEKAQK
+163 SASESVINAEKSKK
-177 LSKSY
+177 LSQSY

-220 QKAEEARKSELEASE
+220 QKAEEA
-235 SAKSASESVTKAEK
+235 
-249 SEKLSQSYALGDSG
+249 
-263 IREGEEKDNSKYYS
+263 
-277 EKSAESKQAADK
+277 KQ
-289 AAELAGQKAEEARKS
+289 S

-338 IREGEEKDNS
+338 IREGEKKDNS

-382 VSENA
+382 ASENA

-402 LSKSYAI
+402 LSQSYAI

-543 RVGYSGYSDNSE
+543 RVGYSGYSDNSG
-555 KVNNHTVNSD
+555 KVNNHTVSSD
-565 VPANAKFTDT
+565 VPANAK
-575 TYPISY
+575 
-581 KTIDASFL
+581 
-589 NSFRTETKGNTATGD
+589 
-604 YISTIRS
+604 
-611 EASVDGA
+611 
-618 GAYGSGLAFGR
+618 
-629 GDTHGYLYVD
+629 
-639 YNTANAY
+639 
-646 LGGGNANL
+646 
-654 LQWHKKISFSDHA
+654 
-667 HTTVNG
+667 
-673 HTVNSDVPVNAVFT
+673 FT

-702 SAGDKSK
+702 STSDKSK
-709 LDGIATGA
+709 LNGIAAGA

-727 ATTTGSAL
+727 ATTTGYAL
-735 DAVQGK
+735 DAIQGK
-741 ALNDAIASLKK
+741 ALNDKITAINDSLAKNIQFDYLENL
-752 SVSDGKSAIAS
+752 SVTSDTLMQDYYSEMPIRTIAGIITRPQDTNSCYLIAKHTALYGNALKMNYGGEIKLYTLADGKW
-763 AITAKGVSTASDA
+763 
-776 SFATMTTNIKNVSTG
+776 
-791 VNPFEL
+791 
-797 LKDDK
+797 
-802 LEVRRGYTSDYISR
+802 TSR
-816 LVSSNAYQGGGYPYS
+816 VL
-831 YSDGAINVWYV
+831 
-842 CPTNGGVGLL
+842 
-852 DNRYILYDY
+852 
-861 IPGATYS
+861 
-868 GYRDYFSIKIYDK
+868 
-881 TTGETKTYNNVT
+881 
-893 SVSLGSSFKL
+893 
-903 DNNSDQMITISK
+903 

>member
-139 YAETAKDLETN
+139 YADAAKNLETN

-163 SASESVINAEKAQK
+163 SASESVINAEKSKK
-177 LSKSY
+177 LSQSY

-220 QKAEEARKSELEASE
+220 QKAEEARQL
-235 SAKSASESVTKAEK
+235 
-249 SEKLSQSYALGDSG
+249 
-263 IREGEEKDNSKYYS
+263 
-277 EKSAESKQAADK
+277 
-289 AAELAGQKAEEARKS
+289 

-325 EKLSQSYALGDSG
+325 QKLSQ
-338 IREGEEKDNS
+338 
-348 KYYSE
+348 
-353 KSAESKQA
+353 
-361 ADKAAELAG
+361 
-370 QKAEEARQLGLE
+370 
-382 VSENA
+382 
-387 KSASESVTNAEKAQK
+387 
-402 LSKSYAI
+402 SYAI

-543 RVGYSGYSDNSE
+543 RVGYSGYSDNSG
-555 KVNNHTVNSD
+555 KVNNHTVSSD
-565 VPANAKFTDT
+565 VPANAK
-575 TYPISY
+575 
-581 KTIDASFL
+581 
-589 NSFRTETKGNTATGD
+589 
-604 YISTIRS
+604 
-611 EASVDGA
+611 
-618 GAYGSGLAFGR
+618 
-629 GDTHGYLYVD
+629 
-639 YNTANAY
+639 
-646 LGGGNANL
+646 
-654 LQWHKKISFSDHA
+654 
-667 HTTVNG
+667 
-673 HTVNSDVPVNAVFT
+673 FT

-702 SAGDKSK
+702 STSDKSK
-709 LDGIATGA
+709 LNGIAAGA

-727 ATTTGSAL
+727 ATTTGYAL
-735 DAVQGK
+735 DAIQGK
-741 ALNDAIASLKK
+741 ALNDKITAINDSLAKNIQFDYLENL
-752 SVSDGKSAIAS
+752 SVTSDTLMQDYYSEMPIRTIAGIITRPQDTNSCYLIAKHTALYGNALKMNYGGEIKLYTLADGKW
-763 AITAKGVSTASDA
+763 
-776 SFATMTTNIKNVSTG
+776 
-791 VNPFEL
+791 
-797 LKDDK
+797 
-802 LEVRRGYTSDYISR
+802 TSR
-816 LVSSNAYQGGGYPYS
+816 VL
-831 YSDGAINVWYV
+831 
-842 CPTNGGVGLL
+842 
-852 DNRYILYDY
+852 
-861 IPGATYS
+861 
-868 GYRDYFSIKIYDK
+868 
-881 TTGETKTYNNVT
+881 
-893 SVSLGSSFKL
+893 
-903 DNNSDQMITISK
+903 